1 MTSTAFGT
9 VGWARRNNGRMTRS
23 ERLRE
28 FASANRVL
36 LRTAPAQVRMRLGRR
51 NPRALSLDPDRIPLP
66 DSKIAREAEEEC
78 REASPQRLLDHCF
91 RTYAWGMLLA
101 HSDGLSPDPELL
113 YVAAMLHDL
122 ALTDTYRD
130 VNPMPCFGARAG
142 ILAVEWAGK
151 RGWSDGR
158 CHTLGDAISLHLN
171 TKVDAAHG
179 PEAQLLQ
186 AGAGLDVLGLRYWD
200 LAPETIAAVLRRY
213 PRGDFIAGL
222 ADVTNEAHPGTRT
235 QLLVRWLMFA
245 TLARHTPFNDRT

>member
-1 MTSTAFGT
+1 MTSAAFGT
-9 VGWARRNNGRMTRS
+9 VGWARRGNGRMSRS

-36 LRTAPAQVRMRLGRR
+36 VRTAPAQLRMRLGLR
-51 NPRALSLDPDRIPLP
+51 NRSALSLDPDRIPLP
-66 DSKIAREAEEEC
+66 DSTIAREAEAEC
-78 REASPQRLLDHCF
+78 REASPQRLIDHCF

-101 HSDGLSPDPELL
+101 HSDGLRPDPELL
-113 YVAAMLHDL
+113 YVGSMLHDL

-142 ILAVEWAGK
+142 IFATEWAGK
-151 RGWSDGR
+151 RGWSHER
-158 CHTLGDAISLHLN
+158 CRTLGDAISLHLN
-171 TKVDAAHG
+171 SQVDAAHG
-179 PEAQLLQ
+179 PEAQFLQ

-222 ADVTNEAHPGTRT
+222 GDFEAEAHPGTRT
-235 QLLVRWLMFA
+235 HLLVRRLMFA
-245 TLARHTPFNDRT
+245 TIARHAPFNDAD